1 MGLYRRGSGSLG
13 GMYGLQMGD
22 DDDADAD
29 AQSDTKWQINFVSL

>member
-13 GMYGLQMGD
+13 GMYWLQMG
-22 DDDADAD
+22 DDADAD